1 MSVRI
6 SERESEWVSERASE
20 RVSERIS
27 DGASI
32 ELIKKNNYRP
42 KRASNPALVLCTRRR
57 RMPLLVAAVL
67 SAASV
72 PGGFAGLQGVSVV
85 RVPSLDRHPT

>member
-32 ELIKKNNYRP
+32 ELIKKTIIDPNE
-42 KRASNPALVLCTRRR
+42 
-57 RMPLLVAAVL
+57 
-67 SAASV
+67 
-72 PGGFAGLQGVSVV
+72 LQT
-85 RVPSLDRHPT
+85 PP